1 MNAPIRLV
9 PAAAAFLLAAVAGS
23 VICCRPPTPPPPD
36 LRPGKAVTVI
46 VTYDEEARTATMSDK
61 TIQLSEG
68 SGDWAQ
74 WVSPYGLVHVTFPK
88 ASPFESL
95 PAHERK
101 VLKSLRPKKGTQ
113 GQGFDYT
120 AELELFSDGSRVKV
134 DPRIEIVP

>member
-1 MNAPIRLV
+1 MNANARLV
-9 PAAAAFLLAAVAGS
+9 PTAAAFLLAAVAGS
-23 VICCRPPTPPPPD
+23 VISCRPAPPPPPA

-74 WVSPYGLVHVTFPK
+74 WVSPYGLVHVTFKK
-88 ASPFESL
+88 ASPFESD
-95 PAHERK
+95 PAHVKK

-120 AELELFSDGSRVKV
+120 AELELFSDGSRVTV